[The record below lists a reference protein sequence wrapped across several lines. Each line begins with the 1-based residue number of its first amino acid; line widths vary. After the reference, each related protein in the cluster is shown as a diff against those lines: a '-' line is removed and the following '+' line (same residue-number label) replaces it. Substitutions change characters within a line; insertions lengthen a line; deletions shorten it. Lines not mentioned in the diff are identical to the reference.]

1 MTNTKNFN
9 SEKTRNCFQNTE
21 EIHSYLLYKN
31 VKCDKKPW
39 ITVFVPTYK
48 RLDLLKDAVNSILK
62 QWMVDFYWDLLI
74 VDNEPYDGEP
84 NETEIWL
91 RELDCSRITYY
102 RNEKNMKP
110 GDNFNR
116 GILLAQGEW
125 VMMLH
130 DDDILIT
137 NSLQNMGRNIR
148 YLQSVVKKPLGAISA
163 SYHMLVFDKEHP
175 KKTETEMLGVNQY
188 FEGQKTNYGLIK
200 LTHNHI
206 LMSDH
211 IGGDVPS
218 NGTTYNRNAVLNV
231 GGFNEN
237 LGICCD
243 LILFYQLENKY
254 SVYSTAV
261 PYGFYRWGENA
272 MANPDSTYKV
282 IRDCFEFREYVY
294 SKNIFTRIWGRI
306 FRSAQYYDFSN
317 NVIKQKSTATKE
329 EIPLSNFNDIYSKL
343 PNKFILVC
351 YRMVKYIYQY
361 NLLKRAQ
368 CLENKSKEIHEKL
381 MYYNE

>member
-1 MTNTKNFN
+1 
-9 SEKTRNCFQNTE
+9 
-21 EIHSYLLYKN
+21 
-31 VKCDKKPW
+31 
-39 ITVFVPTYK
+39 
-48 RLDLLKDAVNSILK
+48 
-62 QWMVDFYWDLLI
+62 
-74 VDNEPYDGEP
+74 
-84 NETEIWL
+84 
-91 RELDCSRITYY
+91 
-102 RNEKNMKP
+102 
-110 GDNFNR
+110 
-116 GILLAQGEW
+116 
-125 VMMLH
+125 MMLH
-130 DDDILIT
+130 DDDMLIT

-163 SYHMLVFDKEHP
+163 SYYMVAFDKEHP
-175 KKTETEMLGVNQY
+175 KKSKTEMWGINQY

-218 NGTTYNRNAVLNV
+218 NGTTYNRKAVLEV

-243 LILFYQLENKY
+243 LILFYQLENQY

-272 MANPDSTYKV
+272 MVNSDSTYKI

-294 SKNIFTRIWGRI
+294 SKNIFTRIWGSI

-317 NVIKQKSTATKE
+317 DVIKQKTTATKE
-329 EIPLSNFNDIYSKL
+329 EIQLSNFNDIYSKL

-351 YRMVKYIYQY
+351 HRIVKYIYRY
-361 NLLKRAQ
+361 NLLKKAQ

-381 MYYNE
+381 MYYRE